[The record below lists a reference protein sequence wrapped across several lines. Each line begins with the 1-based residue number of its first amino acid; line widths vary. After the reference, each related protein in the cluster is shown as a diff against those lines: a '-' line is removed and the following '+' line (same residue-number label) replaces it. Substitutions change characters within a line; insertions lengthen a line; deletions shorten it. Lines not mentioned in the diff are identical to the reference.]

1 MSGTH
6 IFTAQAKD
14 KQITSRD
21 IEFFQKS
28 NPLLD
33 IVSVIPVKYS
43 QGVENGKNIM
53 FLKEVVIICK
63 QAQFVDHGSIDDV
76 KKQLTKEGKIYG
88 YD

>member
-1 MSGTH
+1 
-6 IFTAQAKD
+6 
-14 KQITSRD
+14 
-21 IEFFQKS
+21 
-28 NPLLD
+28 
-33 IVSVIPVKYS
+33 VSVIPVKYS

-63 QAQFVDHGSIDDV
+63 QIPFVDHGSIDDV